1 MAVPPD
7 AFLLDMR
14 GYRAV
19 SRAVQARFKSA
30 DDAADVPYFVLLVLV
45 TQAVSG
51 ALLAM
56 GADASAAGQF
66 VAAHDG
72 ELDADVLL
80 APGATTWW
88 AKLLQSCLQRP
99 TCRKAATCWLRHG
112 ARPLCKHLLQRRAPQ
127 PHDAVDKYLAL
138 LCGAPLFGSAK
149 YRIVNHGAARTSEL
163 AVAAAAV
170 ADKPGAKASHEPL
183 QEPSHGP
190 PHAHGV
196 HQDAIARYVH
206 RVCFAGCACELLAPV
221 LTQLHGVLAHVRA
234 EHGAGVAD
242 VVAHALEQ
250 AAETVAPRFHDAQ
263 TSVPRSLQPLLDN
276 MLAMTAAAGATGF
289 DS

>member
-7 AFLLDMR
+7 AFLMDMR

-19 SRAVQARFKSA
+19 SRAIQSRYKSA
-30 DDAADVPYFVLLVLV
+30 DDAEDVAYFALLVLV
-45 TQAVSG
+45 TKAVSA
-51 ALLAM
+51 ALVGM
-56 GADASAAGQF
+56 GADTSPAGQF
-66 VAAHDG
+66 AAAHDG
-72 ELDADVLL
+72 ELDVDVLL

-149 YRIVNHGAARTSEL
+149 YRIVDHGAARTSEL
-163 AVAAAAV
+163 AVAGV
-170 ADKPGAKASHEPL
+170 AESDDGAKPSHE
-183 QEPSHGP
+183 P
-190 PHAHGV
+190 PHAHEV

-206 RVCFAGCACELLAPV
+206 RLCFAGCACELLAPV
-221 LTQLHGVLAHVRA
+221 HAQLHAVLAGLRA

-242 VVAHALEQ
+242 VVAHALET
-250 AAETVAPRFHDAQ
+250 AAEDVAPRFHDAQ
-263 TSVPRSLQPLLDN
+263 TSVPRALQPLFDS
-276 MLAMTAAAGATGF
+276 MLGLTAAAGATGF